1 MSTKSS
7 WPSQVAPHLAKD
19 ACVVSCTSGAMD
31 DGQQKDLILVADFG
45 WFWLILVDFVGVV
58 SFPGASMGFW
68 MGGVWKPSTACSY
81 KSERRCPC
89 CHQATIPLLEGEV
102 WRRSPSNICYT
113 QVTLRR
119 RVIEWVIFW
128 EQDTLQ
134 HARTCPRHKVISFP
148 TLSILSCVDV
158 FSKRTDLSPQSAVTR
173 HWLGTWPCS
182 EVHFL
187 DCPVSG
193 GPRGA
198 AAGGFH
204 GPMYMCQKDWLYT
217 NIGGWSSIH
226 YGFIYSL

>member
-1 MSTKSS
+1 
-7 WPSQVAPHLAKD
+7 LAKD

-31 DGQQKDLILVADFG
+31 DGQQKDLILADFA
-45 WFWLILVDFVGVV
+45 WFCGSGKLSRSINGILDGGGFDNLGPHVHTKVNAGAPAVTKRLSHSLKERFGADRPAIFVAHKWHFAVE
-58 SFPGASMGFW
+58 S
-68 MGGVWKPSTACSY
+68 
-81 KSERRCPC
+81 
-89 CHQATIPLLEGEV
+89 L
-102 WRRSPSNICYT
+102 
-113 QVTLRR
+113 
-119 RVIEWVIFW
+119 EWVIFW

-158 FSKRTDLSPQSAVTR
+158 FSKCTDLSPQSAVTQ

-204 GPMYMCQKDWLYT
+204 GPMCVYVPWSKDWLLYT